1 MPYIKEHM
9 TNLSEY
15 VNTGLELLEFKPFK
29 IESIS
34 KFCHKS
40 LQSEP

>member
-15 VNTGLELLEFKPFK
+15 VNTGLEFKPFK